1 MKILVIGAGVAGL
14 STTAHLQRA
23 GHSVTLLERAPEFRT
38 SGSPIDVRGDTLD
51 MVKALG
57 LYDQLKAD
65 EIRTSADSVFVDD
78 DGDRVAVMSTHYL
91 NDSDDDI
98 EIARPDLM
106 RILAGALAPGTDLRF
121 STTVTAI
128 ADGPDKVHVVLSDG
142 TEDDYDV
149 VVGADGVHSLTRSLV
164 FGPEPDYVRFL
175 GAYIFLAPVGPPADG
190 QPSYLHLAPGR
201 MLGLLQ
207 TPYTELIGGYVRSP
221 QLTIDYR
228 DPAAVR
234 EAIRGIFAGDERWR
248 TQELVERMLESSGL
262 YFDECAQTYMDTW
275 SKGHVVLVGDAAH
288 CASPLAGRGTSL
300 GISAGRFLTD
310 ALTAHPGDLAA
321 AFAEYE
327 QRQRPYVERAQAH
340 VAGSIDRNIPA
351 TAEAVEAQHEWL
363 RQQEASRV

>member
-106 RILAGALAPGTDLRF
+106 RILAGALAPDTDLRF

-164 FGPEPDYVRFL
+164 FGPEPDHVDL
-175 GAYIFLAPVGPPADG
+175 DAG
-190 QPSYLHLAPGR
+190 
-201 MLGLLQ
+201 
-207 TPYTELIGGYVRSP
+207 YTF
-221 QLTIDYR
+221 T
-228 DPAAVR
+228 
-234 EAIRGIFAGDERWR
+234 
-248 TQELVERMLESSGL
+248 
-262 YFDECAQTYMDTW
+262 DT
-275 SKGHVVLVGDAAH
+275 
-288 CASPLAGRGTSL
+288 
-300 GISAGRFLTD
+300 
-310 ALTAHPGDLAA
+310 
-321 AFAEYE
+321 E
-327 QRQRPYVERAQAH
+327 
-340 VAGSIDRNIPA
+340 DRNTGLELTRRPRHMARVGLDWQALPA
-351 TAEAVEAQHEWL
+351 TAVSL
-363 RQQEASRV
+363 RARYQGSELVQTTSGGRSPSWTTLDLVVNQQVGRGLTVFMGVDNLFDRQRDFADPNDFGPLGGRFVYLGVRYDFGADP